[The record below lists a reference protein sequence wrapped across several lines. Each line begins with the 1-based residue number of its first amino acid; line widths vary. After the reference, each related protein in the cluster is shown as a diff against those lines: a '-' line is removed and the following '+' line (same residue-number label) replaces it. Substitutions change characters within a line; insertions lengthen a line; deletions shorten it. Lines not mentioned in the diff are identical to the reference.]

1 MPLNYN
7 PTLQRDIAESTQL
20 LNRLAKFQE
29 GLTKKEYELYQEFYA
44 NINRFVNYMI
54 PNFEKKLK
62 EAVDVQSDDDID
74 DIDDI
79 ENNSI
84 ETIEPLDTDYDSVS
98 EYEEDDPEL
107 DIVQIP
113 EQIEYL
119 RKKYTEE
126 EIQKKKQKVFENIY
140 IEKLFENIE
149 HKFNRKQTEIT
160 FVISQILE

>member
-44 NINRFVNYMI
+44 NINRFLNYMI

-62 EAVDVQSDDDID
+62 ETINVQSDDDL
-74 DIDDI
+74 DDI
-79 ENNSI
+79 ENDTT
-84 ETIEPLDTDYDSVS
+84 EIEPSDTDYDSVS

-107 DIVQIP
+107 DIIQIP

-119 RKKYTEE
+119 RSKYTEE
-126 EIQKKKQKVFENIY
+126 EIEEKKQKVFEKKY

-149 HKFNRKQTEIT
+149 KKLNKKELELS
-160 FVISQILE
+160 FVIRQVLE